1 MHSNEVVTSMNP
13 IELIK
18 SAIRS
23 ELELFDIT
31 LVNSLHTENTLLK
44 GVNEYVFMNMGK
56 RLRPMLALL
65 SAKLLGEVGPAAI
78 HGAIALELLH
88 TATLIHD
95 DVVDDTHERRG
106 AQSVNARWGNKVA
119 VLSGDYMLAGAL
131 RQVAMTRTVD
141 IMEILSGIAM
151 ELADG
156 ELLQLTSTQNTKISE
171 TQYFDIIRKKTAYL
185 FAACCE
191 VGASAAGAN
200 TKQRGQLRLYGENL
214 GMCFQIKDDVFDYY
228 PNLEIGKPTG
238 NDLRDG
244 KVTLPLIYALKNS
257 TEEMRNKIFTIIGLR
272 DFSEENID
280 MVTRFAIDNGG
291 LAYAQECMEL
301 YKTKAID
308 ALAGFADGEV
318 KQALIACAEYAV
330 ERKK

>member
-1 MHSNEVVTSMNP
+1 MNP

-18 SAIRS
+18 KAIRA
-23 ELELFDIT
+23 ELELFDTT

-56 RLRPMLALL
+56 RLRPMLAML
-65 SAKLLGEVGPAAI
+65 SAKMSGPVSDAAV

-131 RQVAMTRTVD
+131 KQVALTRNIE

-171 TQYFDIIRKKTAYL
+171 TQYLDIISKKTAHL

-191 VGASAAGAN
+191 VGASASGA
-200 TKQRGQLRLYGENL
+200 TPQQRKQLRLYGENL

-228 PNLEIGKPTG
+228 QDLAIGKPTG

-244 KVTLPLIYALKNS
+244 KVTLPLIYALKTS
-257 TEEMRNKIFTIIGLR
+257 SETMRNKIFTIINLR

-291 LAYAQECMEL
+291 LKYAQECMEM
-301 YKTKAID
+301 YKNKAIE
-308 ALAGFADGEV
+308 ALSGFPDSEV
-318 KQALIACAEYAV
+318 KQALITCAEFAV
-330 ERKK
+330 AREK